1 MQGDILI
8 KGTTMHRREFLR
20 TALSTAA
27 LPALG
32 AFHVSAASAQDKYPS
47 QPITVIVP
55 FAPGGNIDII
65 ARAVSVPMG
74 QNLKQSVI
82 LDNRAGAGGVIGHE
96 LAARATPNGYTLVAS
111 ANGSYA
117 VTPRLIP
124 GRRPFTA
131 ADFVGI
137 GMIAVTP
144 LVLEVPAGS
153 PHKTFK
159 DFIAYA
165 KANPGKVS
173 VAHSGNGTTNH
184 VALLRMQEALG
195 IKLNIVPYKGSAPAL
210 NDLLGNQVDAMV
222 DQLPSSLPHLRSNKL
237 RALAV
242 TTKSRAPDLPDVAT
256 LAELGAA
263 NFDISTSAG
272 LLAPAKTPP
281 EIVAQLNKALNAAL
295 SDKDVQA
302 RIRQMGSVPTPM
314 SVADFQAYLKDE
326 DRKAESLVA
335 SGALKAM

>member
-1 MQGDILI
+1 
-8 KGTTMHRREFLR
+8 MHRRSFLK
-20 TALSTAA
+20 AVLSAPV

-32 AFHVSAASAQDKYPS
+32 ALHVPAALAQDKYPT

-55 FAPGGNIDII
+55 FAPGGNVDIVT
-65 ARAVSVPMG
+65 RTVSVSMG
-74 QNLKQSVI
+74 QNLNQSLV

-96 LAARATPNGYTLVAS
+96 LGARATPNGHTLVAS
-111 ANGSYA
+111 ANGSFA

-131 ADFVGI
+131 ADFVGV
-137 GMIAVTP
+137 GMIAITP

-153 PHKTFK
+153 PYKTFK
-159 DFIAYA
+159 DFLAYA

-184 VALLRMQEALG
+184 IAILRMQEAFN

-210 NDLLGNQVDAMV
+210 NDLLGNQVDAMI
-222 DQLPSSLPHLRSNKL
+222 DQLPSSLPHIRSNKL

-242 TTKSRAPDLPDVAT
+242 TTKSRATDLPNVAT
-256 LAELGAA
+256 LAELGSAG
-263 NFDISTSAG
+263 FDISTSTG

-281 EIVAQLNKALNAAL
+281 AIIAQLNKALNSAL
-295 SDKDVQA
+295 AEKEVQA
-302 RIRQMGSVPTPM
+302 RIRQLGSVPTPM
-314 SVADFQAYLKDE
+314 SVSDYQTYLRDE
-326 DRKAESLVA
+326 DRKAEALVA